1 MKILVESINES
12 NQKKS
17 LIKSNDI
24 ICPNCKEKARINI
37 KDYKINI
44 LGCKNNHIINDIL
57 FDEFGNLEKIDI
69 SNQ

>member
-37 KDYKINI
+37 KDYVKKRQELI
-44 LGCKNNHIINDIL
+44 
-57 FDEFGNLEKIDI
+57 
-69 SNQ
+69 